1 MIFFEKK
8 DLHLT
13 RCCLKCLQKLWFQ
26 LEFPC
31 IIYIL
36 NGNTH
41 GNEHNCDLTLLILI
55 GMLNE
60 ELIKKIREASPISE
74 ELSRDVWNHSC
85 FWSVPFWAS
94 LMNDVKCLFCF
105 TPFEEPCH
113 FSSKPNSTLT
123 FYSNVCAKKRSG
135 CWISASLYS
144 KCGRGFK
151 ISGKRALQLFY
162 IWGSLSN
169 ETVPF
174 LLLLL

>member
-13 RCCLKCLQKLWFQ
+13 QCGLKCLQKLWFQ
-26 LEFPC
+26 LEFLC

-85 FWSVPFWAS
+85 FD
-94 LMNDVKCLFCF
+94 L
-105 TPFEEPCH
+105 CH
-113 FSSKPNSTLT
+113 FGLLWWMM
-123 FYSNVCAKKRSG
+123 SNVFFVLLPLKNHAIFHQSPIQPWCF
-135 CWISASLYS
+135 IPMY
-144 KCGRGFK
+144 
-151 ISGKRALQLFY
+151 
-162 IWGSLSN
+162 
-169 ETVPF
+169 VPRRD
-174 LLLLL
+174 LNVG